1 MRTIS
6 TARRL
11 VTVIALTAACIA
23 GASTAGVGITQAEA
37 PTTTAGPVN
46 TAHPHWQFEFTA
58 EWTVTLS
65 CYFENLDRTDATG
78 PEKYT
83 GTGKTKDAA
92 EKDAWN
98 KAQAAAPKGRKVKHC
113 RVESSSKK

>member
-1 MRTIS
+1 MT
-6 TARRL
+6 L
-11 VTVIALTAACIA
+11 VTTEDGTRCAASA
-23 GASTAGVGITQAEA
+23 
-37 PTTTAGPVN
+37 
-46 TAHPHWQFEFTA
+46 
-58 EWTVTLS
+58 S

>member
-1 MRTIS
+1 MQNIS
-6 TARRL
+6 AGRRL
-11 VTVIALTAACIA
+11 VTAIALTAAYIA
-23 GASTAGVGITQAEA
+23 GASVTGVGIAQAET
-37 PTTTAGPVN
+37 PTIAAEPVN
-46 TAHPHWQFEFTA
+46 AAHPHWHFEFTA
-58 EWTVTLS
+58 KWTVTLS

-83 GTGKTKDAA
+83 GTGKSKDAA

>member
-6 TARRL
+6 AGRRL
-11 VTVIALTAACIA
+11 VTTIALTAACIA
-23 GASTAGVGITQAEA
+23 GASTAGVGIAQAEI
-37 PTTTAGPVN
+37 PTVAAEPVDA
-46 TAHPHWQFEFTA
+46 AHPHWQFELTA
-58 EWTVTLS
+58 KWTVTLS